1 MPIQSD
7 ASKLRAALEVIMDKI
22 IKNEDWKKFDEKIP
36 TTFLE
41 LLTKEL
47 YRLIRSFEKHLWC
60 SDLSEQAVNL
70 APKIKEIELTSDYD
84 ELKKLINDAYQYSQ
98 DNDTLWND
106 LKSFVH
112 DAKKWIIDVWHHK
125 KQKHNLES

>member
-36 TTFLE
+36 TTFLK

-70 APKIKEIELTSDYD
+70 VPKIKEIKLTSDYD

-112 DAKKWIIDVWHHK
+112 DTKKWIIDIWHHK